1 MNKLFFVVPVYK
13 VEEYLKRCVD
23 SILSQTY
30 PYIEIVLVD
39 DGSPDSCPQICDDY
53 GNSHKNI
60 KVIHKENGGLSDA
73 RNAGMRYVLD
83 VADDDDYLTFVDS
96 DDFIH
101 PEYAKIII
109 NYCEQ
114 NKSELVQCDYEKG
127 DKDFFETSNIK
138 PNVECMSAED
148 ALLGYRIKSQ
158 ICAKVFKVRTIK
170 DIFFPVGMI
179 NEDEFVNYRIVYNAG
194 KMVFTDEKLYYYYD
208 RDNGIMAGVAKKL
221 KNNPHRYDYL
231 KAYEERIQFFE
242 EKNLPDQ
249 VLKTREKIC
258 TDIILRYIEQMK
270 LEKED
275 RDTDCIN
282 GTYLKIYK
290 ENYQIMMKRKG
301 MPLKR
306 RLMYIGFYVLPY
318 SAVAMGKIFAFRK

>member
-73 RNAGMRYVLD
+73 RNAGMRYVFD

-127 DKDFFETSNIK
+127 DNDFFETSNIK

-194 KMVFTDEKLYYYYD
+194 KMVFTNEKLYYYYN

-231 KAYEERIQFFE
+231 KAYEERIRFFE

-290 ENYQIMMKRKG
+290 ENYKIMMKRKG

-306 RLMYIGFYVLPY
+306 RLMYIGFYILPY
-318 SAVAMGKIFAFRK
+318 SAIAMGKIFAFRK